1 MTKQINQKDSQGR
14 RHGVW
19 RGYYLGG
26 APCWE
31 GFWDHG
37 RLKGLFIYRD
47 HEGIP
52 INKRYSLNIK

>member
-1 MTKQINQKDSQGR
+1 MIHKRKDTESG
-14 RHGVW
+14 G
-19 RGYYLGG
+19 GYYLGG

-37 RLKGLFIYRD
+37 RLKRVFIYRD
-47 HEGIP
+47 HKGIP